1 MPMDSQ
7 LYRLFVQVVNSG
19 ISCKKLAIPIMND
32 IINNMNRFSFKKNN
46 PFADYNKAFTLLEL
60 IIVIIII
67 GILATVG
74 FTTYTNQVES
84 SRAAEAR
91 ASIGSM
97 RNLAYEY
104 YLKNGSMDDIED
116 SDVGVDNACHTT
128 SYFRYQLGNTASNCV
143 NLRADRCTAG
153 GKSPNRSTSYSFGL
167 SYFPASSLSK
177 WYANDAVA
185 AQVTGA
191 PQGGSICP

>member
-1 MPMDSQ
+1 MGWVI
-7 LYRLFVQVVNSG
+7 LF
-19 ISCKKLAIPIMND
+19 ISMQ
-32 IINNMNRFSFKKNN
+32 INKG
-46 PFADYNKAFTLLEL
+46 FTLLEL

-74 FTTYTNQVES
+74 FSTYTTQVES

-91 ASIGSM
+91 AQMGSM
-97 RNLAYEY
+97 RKLAYEY

-116 SDVGVDNACHTT
+116 SDVEVDNTCRTT
-128 SYFRYQLGNTASNCV
+128 AYFRYQLGNTASNCV
-143 NLRADRCTAG
+143 NLRADRCTSG
-153 GKSPNRSTSYSFGL
+153 GKFPNASSSYSFGL
-167 SYFPASSLSK
+167 SYFPGTSLSK